1 MIPFF
6 LNLLINVICFPEVKI
21 KANNLMSP
29 WITKRPKEN
38 KNYPRSFFKKEFRK
52 MRNSTKNIKKLFEKS
67 RKTLRN
73 CIIKIS

>member
-52 MRNSTKNIKKLFEKS
+52 MRNSTKNIKSYLKNQEKL
-67 RKTLRN
+67 
-73 CIIKIS
+73 

>member
-6 LNLLINVICFPEVKI
+6 LNLLINVICFPEGKI

-52 MRNSTKNIKKLFEKS
+52 MRNSTKNIKSYLKNQEKL
-67 RKTLRN
+67 
-73 CIIKIS
+73 

>member
-6 LNLLINVICFPEVKI
+6 LNLLINAICFPEVKI

-52 MRNSTKNIKKLFEKS
+52 MRNSTKNIKSYLKNQEKL
-67 RKTLRN
+67 
-73 CIIKIS
+73 

>member
-38 KNYPRSFFKKEFRK
+38 KNYPRSFYKKKFRK
-52 MRNSTKNIKKLFEKS
+52 
-67 RKTLRN
+67 
-73 CIIKIS
+73 

>member
-38 KNYPRSFFKKEFRK
+38 KNYSRSFFKKEFRK
-52 MRNSTKNIKKLFEKS
+52 MRNSTKNIKSYLKNQEKL
-67 RKTLRN
+67 
-73 CIIKIS
+73 